1 MATGV
6 GVAIDQ
12 LAITA
17 HINSKMRNEAAV
29 PEAVQR
35 VIGVLKRLRVFLIA
49 GAIVLLIVVGLC
61 AYSGIWPP
69 LVVVESNSMQHSAT
83 TSYIGVIDTGDL
95 VIMKKVAGL
104 GEIRTYLDGVKDGYQ
119 TYSENGDVVIY
130 RPLGTPVRTPVIH
143 RALCTVEYNQTGNSF
158 DIPALKDV
166 PASMWSVAYAPKT
179 WYDLKTQVNLT
190 GIGYD
195 QVTVKIDLKSIL
207 TYFASQSV
215 TPHGGIITLGDNN
228 HGVVDQS
235 PMASIC
241 REPVKVEWIEGVAR
255 GELPWF
261 GLLKLWITGPSPEG
275 KVPENSKTDLFV
287 CLALIIGIPIAI
299 DVGGVILERKGIDA
313 KAWLKS
319 KLHLRCQCK
328 GKKEDGDDEMTAP
341 TPEEP
346 PTKPEPKK
354 QPQKGKK
361 SAGKNKSHAGGHRHG
376 KKRRR

>member
-1 MATGV
+1 MANDA
-6 GVAIDQ
+6 GVATDQ
-12 LAITA
+12 LANTA
-17 HINSKMRNEAAV
+17 PLNSKMRLEAAV

-83 TSYIGVIDTGDL
+83 TSYIGVIDTGDM
-95 VIMKKVAGL
+95 VIMKKVTGL

-119 TYSENGDVVIY
+119 TYSENGDVIIY
-130 RPLGTPVRTPVIH
+130 RPLGTNGTTPVIH
-143 RALCTVEYNQTGNSF
+143 RALCMVEYNQTGNSF
-158 DIPALKDV
+158 DIPALKDI

-207 TYFASQSV
+207 TYFDKPGR

-235 PMASIC
+235 AFIC
-241 REPVKVEWIEGVAR
+241 PEPVKAEWIEGVAR

-287 CLALIIGIPIAI
+287 SLALIIGVPVAI
-299 DVGGVILERKGIDA
+299 DVSGVILERKGIDA
-313 KAWLKS
+313 KAWFRS
-319 KLHLRCQCK
+319 KLHLRCRGK
-328 GKKEDGDDEMTAP
+328 GKKENGDDEMTAP
-341 TPEEP
+341 PEEP

-354 QPQKGKK
+354 QPQKGKGSGGK
-361 SAGKNKSHAGGHRHG
+361 SKSHAGRHRHG